1 MIGTGIAVGFAL
13 PNPHETRAMDLES
26 PNADTHQELLSLKSR
41 IAQVWKR
48 RESLKMN
55 LDTGN
60 MPIQLG
66 LRQLEAADREL
77 SELDSRFKQLWD
89 SANTKSMETP

>member
-1 MIGTGIAVGFAL
+1 MGFAL
-13 PNPHETRAMDLES
+13 PHPHEARAMAPES
-26 PNADTHQELLSLKSR
+26 PSVDAHQELLSLKSR
-41 IAQVWKR
+41 IAQVWAR
-48 RESLKMN
+48 RESLKKN

-60 MPIQLG
+60 TPIQLG

-89 SANTKSMETP
+89 SANAKSKETP